1 MKDIED
7 DEPDVILR
15 LRDIDF
21 DSEASHEP
29 IEHIVEF
36 GRIVS
41 DNVETYKLSISRFFE
56 LQKKVQLIKKQN
68 DELIHILQR
77 INGLPGFEKMEEGV
91 NEYIESMD
99 LDNLKKELADTK
111 NTVAQYLS
119 CFKTLKEV
127 ERFLC
132 FVCLEATC
140 DSYLDPCG
148 HVVCGPCSMKLIG
161 KCPFCRCH
169 VSPKKI
175 HWSC

>member
-7 DEPDVILR
+7 DEPDMVLK

-21 DSEASHEP
+21 DDSTDEP
-29 IEHIVEF
+29 IEHITAFSNTVTEHT
-36 GRIVS
+36 
-41 DNVETYKLSISRFFE
+41 ETYKMNVTKLFE
-56 LQKKVQLIKKQN
+56 IQKRIQLIRKQN

-77 INGLPGFEKMEEGV
+77 TYGLPGFDKIEEGIQ
-91 NEYIESMD
+91 EYIESLH
-99 LDNLKKELADTK
+99 LDSLKKELADTK
-111 NTVAQYLS
+111 NTVAQYLK
-119 CFKTLKEV
+119 CFRTLKEV
-127 ERFLC
+127 DKFLC

-169 VSPKKI
+169 ISPKKI
-175 HWSC
+175 HWSF